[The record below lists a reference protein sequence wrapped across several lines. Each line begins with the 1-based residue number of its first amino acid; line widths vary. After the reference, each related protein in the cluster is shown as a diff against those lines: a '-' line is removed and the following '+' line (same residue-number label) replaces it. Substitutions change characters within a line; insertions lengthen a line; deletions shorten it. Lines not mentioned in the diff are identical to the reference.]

1 MKKSVGLSI
10 LILGAFIGA
19 GFSSGREVYVFFA
32 RFGWLAIPMAVF
44 VGMCLY
50 LLFMYFLN
58 LSPHKN
64 STIYKIFEV
73 VINISTFILCST
85 MFAGCKALTDM
96 IGFWILALTLIV
108 PIIQCFARL
117 DGLKIVNYILLP
129 LILVC
134 ISVLAVISPLRV
146 VVVGANLAF
155 SSCAKYV
162 GLNCILLSMFLI
174 QIGENYTL
182 KEKKIAS
189 IISSTM
195 LTFFIILISLV
206 IMGMNSSVVMSNMPL
221 VTLAFSKGKALG
233 FVISLV
239 VWAGLITTLVSG
251 LFVIINTTSKVVGH
265 RSKSITNI
273 VSVAVV
279 LICFAFSFVGW
290 DFLTGKAYS
299 VTGLISIIVIVGEI
313 LNEFLLG
320 GGKIQIYKKNK
331 K

>member
-32 RFGWLAIPMAVF
+32 RFGWLSIPMAVF

-58 LSPHKN
+58 LKPHKN
-64 STIYKIFEV
+64 SAMYKVFEI
-73 VINISTFILCST
+73 VINIATFILCST
-85 MFAGCKALTDM
+85 MFAGCYTLTDM
-96 IGFWILALTLIV
+96 IGFWILFLTLVISL
-108 PIIQCFARL
+108 IQCFARL
-117 DGLKIVNYILLP
+117 DGLKVVNYILLP

-134 ISVLAVISPLRV
+134 IFVLAVISPLKV
-146 VVVGANLAF
+146 VVVGSGLAF

-174 QIGENYTL
+174 QIGENYTQ
-182 KEKKIAS
+182 KEKKTAS
-189 IISSTM
+189 IISSVV
-195 LTFFIILISLV
+195 LVFFIILISLV
-206 IMGMNSSVVMSNMPL
+206 VMGMDIDVATSNMPL
-221 VTLAFSKGKALG
+221 VTLAFGEGKIFG
-233 FVISLV
+233 FVVSLV

-251 LFVIINTTSKVVGH
+251 LFVVVNTTSKITIKNH
-265 RSKSITNI
+265 KSVSNI
-273 VSVAVV
+273 ISVIVV
-279 LICFAFSFVGW
+279 LACFAFSFVGW
-290 DFLTGKAYS
+290 DFLTGKVYS
-299 VTGLISIIVIVGEI
+299 VTGLMSIIVIVGEI
-313 LNEFLLG
+313 INEFVLG